1 MRISDWSSDVC
12 SSDLFDLG
20 APVLSQ
26 STSRPGEGVTV
37 TVPVTNRGG
46 MAGDEVV
53 QIYLRDDVSSV
64 TRPVKELVGFRRVTL
79 KPAET
84 RQVAISLRTDASALR
99 NADMERVLQPRR
111 FTIQAGAREAGRHTG
126 GERVDRI

>member
-79 KPAET
+79 KPGET
-84 RQVAISLRTDASALR
+84 RQVAIPIRPNAFALWNAEIGRASCR
-99 NADMERVLQPRR
+99 ERVCQD
-111 FTIQAGAREAGRHTG
+111 
-126 GERVDRI
+126 V

>member
-79 KPAET
+79 KPGET
-84 RQVAISLRTDASALR
+84 RKGAVAIRPDAFALW
-99 NADMERVLQPRR
+99 NADLERVVETGSFPLSDV
-111 FTIQAGAREAGRHTG
+111 GNGRG
-126 GERVDRI
+126 

>member
-12 SSDLFDLG
+12 SSDLLPIFYNYKPSAHRGYLFDEATPLWPFGFGLSYTQFDLG

-26 STSRPGEGVTV
+26 STIRPGEGVTV

-53 QIYLRDDVSSV
+53 QIYLRDDASPV
-64 TRPVKELVGFRRVTL
+64 TRPGKRTDERRVGKAWVSTG
-79 KPAET
+79 
-84 RQVAISLRTDASALR
+84 RT
-99 NADMERVLQPRR
+99 
-111 FTIQAGAREAGRHTG
+111 
-126 GERVDRI
+126 

>member
-26 STSRPGEGVTV
+26 STIRPGEGVTV

-64 TRPVKELVGFRRVTL
+64 TRPVKALVGRSEARRVGKECVSTCGSRWSPYHQT
-79 KPAET
+79 KNRKQQTKNEKQKT
-84 RQVAISLRTDASALR
+84 T
-99 NADMERVLQPRR
+99 NA
-111 FTIQAGAREAGRHTG
+111 
-126 GERVDRI
+126 